1 MFNITPSC
9 SFHAHGGLVFLHRV
23 LCRTHNRQQHHFA
36 RAQIYDILPRAFF
49 LSFIVHHVAFFL
61 GLTFSFISCA
71 LAAQTFDETIAV
83 KIGDK
88 IVELEV
94 ARTSVEHRTGLMN
107 RSYLPA
113 DHGMLFVFAAPR
125 PTAMWMKNTLI
136 DLDAAFIDACGR
148 ITQIVSM
155 QKGSLEL
162 HHSRVAASRVIEMN
176 AGWFARNNV
185 KAGTLIPALADNRY
199 CKHTSADTAAQ

>member
-1 MFNITPSC
+1 M
-9 SFHAHGGLVFLHRV
+9 A
-23 LCRTHNRQQHHFA
+23 
-36 RAQIYDILPRAFF
+36 D
-49 LSFIVHHVAFFL
+49 LSFCIVCFVGHTIGNNTTSQERKYTIYYLGRFSFPSLFIMSRFFL

-185 KAGTLIPALADNRY
+185 KAGILIPALADNRY
-199 CKHTSADTAAQ
+199 CKHTSADTAAR